1 METPSKIAKSEHCL
15 SCKQVIDS
23 FLLLKHPAL
32 LIFPAHFAGL
42 HECIFIALFSLRRL
56 VLRIMETPSKIAK
69 SEHCLNSINI
79 LNSNNNNYTY
89 I

>member
-1 METPSKIAKSEHCL
+1 MNPNLSL